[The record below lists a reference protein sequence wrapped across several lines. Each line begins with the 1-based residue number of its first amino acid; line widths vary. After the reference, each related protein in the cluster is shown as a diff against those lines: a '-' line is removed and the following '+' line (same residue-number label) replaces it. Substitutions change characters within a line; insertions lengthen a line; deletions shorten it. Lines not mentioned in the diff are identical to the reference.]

1 MILNLGIAI
10 MKFFFTLPTNQG
22 EQDPNLTMKK
32 KKKKNRKK

>member
-22 EQDPNLTMKK
+22 EQDPNLTIK